1 MACFKA
7 AAMSLVVVVIL
18 AISAVVSAEAAAVV
32 DAPSPAPP
40 VPLNLTEI
48 LTKDTQYNAIIRLL
62 KDTEV
67 TSQVTS
73 LIGSDRNADGL
84 DCAGPDRRGV
94 CGAPA
99 QSQLVLFHIL
109 PWYYSL
115 VSFQTTTNPLRTQ
128 ASGQHGVCTVNV
140 TSGGERQVNV
150 STLGKPLY
158 SVYPGWPCT
167 PSTSAV
173 KDGAEAPAPAVG
185 KRQEQ
190 APSSTVADQAPAD
203 EKADDEAAGTA
214 TKRTRC

>member
-158 SVYPGWPCT
+158 SVLLPRELF
-167 PSTSAV
+167 SHSAV

>member
-94 CGAPA
+94 CGAPVRHA
-99 QSQLVLFHIL
+99 QPDGRRTRRRSRSWCSSTSC
-109 PWYYSL
+109 PG
-115 VSFQTTTNPLRTQ
+115 TTASCRSRPPRTPC
-128 ASGQHGVCTVNV
+128 A
-140 TSGGERQVNV
+140 R
-150 STLGKPLY
+150 KPLA
-158 SVYPGWPCT
+158 STACA
-167 PSTSAV
+167 PST
-173 KDGAEAPAPAVG
+173 
-185 KRQEQ
+185 
-190 APSSTVADQAPAD
+190 
-203 EKADDEAAGTA
+203 
-214 TKRTRC
+214 